1 MIGKIEIRHGDLVDL
16 LLEADDRE
24 FDKVYLEEIIKHSE
38 RDDLAYYKELIE
50 DRETKLA
57 EREEQLK
64 MTETKLAEREEQLKM
79 TDADRI
85 EDEET
90 MSSNVVYK
98 GTYRGFKYWIKKINT
113 GSLANLFPGRC
124 SLATEWFCGYVALPK
139 GHPMHGQDYD
149 NLSVDCH
156 GGLTYSNLE
165 GNDWV
170 IGFDCNHTYDNEK
183 VFTEGWLRGECES
196 IIDQVDGGK

>member
-64 MTETKLAEREEQLKM
+64 MTETKLAEREEQ
-79 TDADRI
+79 RS
-85 EDEET
+85 E
-90 MSSNVVYK
+90 
-98 GTYRGFKYWIKKINT
+98 KIWR
-113 GSLANLFPGRC
+113 L
-124 SLATEWFCGYVALPK
+124 
-139 GHPMHGQDYD
+139 
-149 NLSVDCH
+149 
-156 GGLTYSNLE
+156 
-165 GNDWV
+165 
-170 IGFDCNHTYDNEK
+170 I
-183 VFTEGWLRGECES
+183 
-196 IIDQVDGGK
+196 